1 MCEEEN
7 EEVPEEVM
15 VAKKKKQLQIK
26 ELLELFHNIKSVK
39 NKMM

>member
-15 VAKKKKQLQIK
+15 VAKKKNQLQIK

>member
-15 VAKKKKQLQIK
+15 VAKKPPKLHIK
-26 ELLELFHNIKSVK
+26 ELLELFHNIESVK